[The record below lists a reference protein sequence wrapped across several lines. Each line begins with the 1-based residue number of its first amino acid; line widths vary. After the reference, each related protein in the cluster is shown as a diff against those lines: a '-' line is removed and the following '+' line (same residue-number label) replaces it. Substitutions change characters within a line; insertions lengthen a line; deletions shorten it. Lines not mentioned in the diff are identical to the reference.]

1 MRYEWIARNG
11 CRRLILFFNGWGMD
25 SSAVASLEAGSA
37 DVLMLYAYHMED
49 GGFDFSFL
57 SRYERTDVV
66 AWSMGVWYVSAFG
79 LHGFPPVDRSVALC
93 GTPEGVD
100 DTCGIQANVFSATL
114 SSLSPRSLEKFAVR
128 MCGGRAAYD
137 AGPLKNAH
145 GRGFEDSAA
154 ELAWWDRNV
163 SLRPSGNIH
172 WDVALVSKDDMIFP
186 QANQLASWGVHGTRT
201 VAMDIPHF
209 PFGCFGSWD
218 DILGI

>member
-1 MRYEWIARNG
+1 M
-11 CRRLILFFNGWGMD
+11 
-25 SSAVASLEAGSA
+25 
-37 DVLMLYAYHMED
+37 
-49 GGFDFSFL
+49 
-57 SRYERTDVV
+57 
-66 AWSMGVWYVSAFG
+66 
-79 LHGFPPVDRSVALC
+79 
-93 GTPEGVD
+93 
-100 DTCGIQANVFSATL
+100 
-114 SSLSPRSLEKFAVR
+114 R

-137 AGPLKNAH
+137 AAPLKNAH

-154 ELAWWDRNV
+154 ELAWWDNNV

-172 WDVALVSKDDMIFP
+172 WDAALVSKDDMIFP